1 MDRDLTNFKYFV
13 DVILHQD
20 WKNELEELKNY
31 AKIGYWKELFDVLD
45 NMLIPDKIQVEF
57 TLFKLTFLLQR
68 EHFT

>member
-31 AKIGYWKELFDVLD
+31 AKIGY
-45 NMLIPDKIQVEF
+45 
-57 TLFKLTFLLQR
+57 
-68 EHFT
+68 